1 MIVLDFGLTLAQHRS
16 CLFGVLLVHR
26 GFFRRGL
33 LVFAGGSILLLCIG
47 RGSVNFVRSGSVSRK
62 GLRSNT
68 GGQSNSSGSEL
79 EFLVRH
85 DGRLLSDVT

>member
-1 MIVLDFGLTLAQHRS
+1 MIVLDFGLSLAQYRGS
-16 CLFGVLLVHR
+16 LFGVLLVYR

-33 LVFAGGSILLLCIG
+33 LVFVGGNVLLLCIG
-47 RGSVNFVRSGSVSRK
+47 RGGVNFVRSGSVSRK

>member
-1 MIVLDFGLTLAQHRS
+1 MIVLDFGLSLAQHRS
-16 CLFGVLLVHR
+16 CLFGVLLVHG

-33 LVFAGGSILLLCIG
+33 LVFVGGNVLLLCIG

-62 GLRSNT
+62 GLRGNT